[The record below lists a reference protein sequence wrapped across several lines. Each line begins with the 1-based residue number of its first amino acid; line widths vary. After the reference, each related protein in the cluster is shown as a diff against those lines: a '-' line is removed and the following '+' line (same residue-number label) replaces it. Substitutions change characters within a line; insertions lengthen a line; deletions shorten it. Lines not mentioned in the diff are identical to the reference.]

1 MLIQIQVIY
10 SYLYSYFILYDFIAI
25 FYSHFKYISID
36 SGIFLTACCSHN
48 QRVNKVIRSLSV
60 HQGAEAGG
68 PRCSLPVALL
78 AVFNHQLLEL
88 LVHLPVEVVPQEEG
102 PEAEQRVHL
111 LRLADPQ
118 ALAL

>member
-1 MLIQIQVIY
+1 MSTRGPELG
-10 SYLYSYFILYDFIAI
+10 SRGESLKLRA
-25 FYSHFKYISID
+25 
-36 SGIFLTACCSHN
+36 
-48 QRVNKVIRSLSV
+48 KV
-60 HQGAEAGG
+60 Q
-68 PRCSLPVALL
+68 PRCSLPVAFL

>member
-1 MLIQIQVIY
+1 MH
-10 SYLYSYFILYDFIAI
+10 A
-25 FYSHFKYISID
+25 
-36 SGIFLTACCSHN
+36 ACSHH
-48 QRVNKVIRSLSV
+48 QRVIKESRSPSV
-60 HQGAEAGG
+60 HQGARAGG

-78 AVFNHQLLEL
+78 AVLHHQLLEL

-118 ALAL
+118 ALPL